1 MEMKNKWWVLAV
13 ALAGAGAISAMCWRR
28 YSANQEADS
37 TREWIDEADTEMR
50 KIELKLLSMEQQ
62 TA

>member
-1 MEMKNKWWVLAV
+1 MKNKWWVFAV
-13 ALAGAGAISAMCWRR
+13 AFAGAGAIGALCWRR
-28 YSANQEADS
+28 YSTGREADS

>member
-1 MEMKNKWWVLAV
+1 MEMKNRWWVLAV
-13 ALAGAGAISAMCWRR
+13 TLAGAGAIGAMCWRR
-28 YSANQEADS
+28 YASAQDADS